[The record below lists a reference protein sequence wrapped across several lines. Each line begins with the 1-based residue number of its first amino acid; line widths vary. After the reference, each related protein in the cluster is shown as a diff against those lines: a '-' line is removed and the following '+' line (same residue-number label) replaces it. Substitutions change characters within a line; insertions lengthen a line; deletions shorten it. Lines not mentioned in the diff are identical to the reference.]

1 MLYIHGVFLFIGAED
16 QVHHIASEVAT
27 LWHHAKLY
35 IIIII
40 CILNTPGSIDPRG

>member
-1 MLYIHGVFLFIGAED
+1 MLYIHGVFLFTGAED

-40 CILNTPGSIDPRG
+40 CIFVTDRNVV